1 MRIEISE
8 EVGWTVV
15 LCVLFIAATAAGL
28 GGCHICQTTEREAI
42 KAGLVQTQDS
52 GTILHWSKP

>member
-15 LCVLFIAATAAGL
+15 LCALFIAATVGAL
-28 GGCHICQTTEREAI
+28 GGCHMVQTTEREAI

-52 GTILHWSKP
+52 GTILHWTKP